1 MLYLLY
7 LYLEHVSK
15 VPALFGYI
23 SFRGISAA
31 LTAFII
37 VILLTPQFIKMSKK
51 KRLGD
56 VIRDDGPI
64 SHKLKKGT
72 PSMGG
77 IVFSSA
83 TIFSSLLWSNITNG
97 FVLALIF
104 ATIFGASLGFY
115 DDYLK
120 VKKNNSKGLKA
131 RTKLTAEILF
141 AISIIYIIYNIY
153 MNNHFPYSTNLFFP
167 ITKLTVDLGAFYF
180 IFAGFVIIGSAN
192 AVNLTD
198 GLDGLATGL
207 ALILIIVF
215 ILASYLAGNLNFATY
230 LKIPHI
236 IGAGEI
242 SVYLSALFGSL
253 LGFLW
258 YNCYPAEIFMGDTG
272 SLAIGTVMGVTAV
285 MIKDEIL
292 LAIAGA
298 VFVVETVS
306 VILQVSNFKL
316 TNKRIF
322 LMTPIHHHFELKG
335 WKEPKIIIRF
345 WIMGLIIAIF
355 SLILFKVR

>member
-7 LYLEHVSK
+7 LKHIANL
-15 VPALFGYI
+15 PALFGYI

-31 LTAFII
+31 LTSFII
-37 VILLTPQFIKMSKK
+37 VILLTPLFIKISKK
-51 KRLGD
+51 NRLGD

-64 SHKLKKGT
+64 SHKSKKGT
-72 PSMGG
+72 PTMGG
-77 IVFSSA
+77 IIFA
-83 TIFSSLLWSNITNG
+83 FAAIFSSLLWSNITNR
-97 FVLALIF
+97 FVLILIF
-104 ATIFGASLGFY
+104 TTLFGASLGFI

-120 VKKNNSKGLKA
+120 IKRNNSNGLKA
-131 RTKLTAEILF
+131 KTRLAVEILF
-141 AISIIYIIYNIY
+141 AILVIYIIHIIY
-153 MNNHFPYSTNLFFP
+153 MSNHFLYSTNLFFP
-167 ITKLTVDLGAFYF
+167 ITKLTVNLGMFYF
-180 IFAGFVIIGSAN
+180 VFASFVIVGSAN

-207 ALILIIVF
+207 SLIIMIVF
-215 ILASYLAGNLNFATY
+215 ILASYLAGNLDFATY

-242 SVYLSALFGSL
+242 SVYLSAFFGSL

-298 VFVVETVS
+298 VFVIETVS

-316 TNKRIF
+316 TKKRIF
-322 LMTPIHHHFELKG
+322 MMTPIHHHFELKG

-345 WIMGLIIAIF
+345 WIMGLIVAIF
-355 SLILFKVR
+355 SLILFKIR